1 MNQMLLFANGIV
13 DKIIKGI
20 FAPLVNG
27 VLTLAF
33 SFVNQAVTMA
43 GDKLEM
49 TPAEYGSSSE
59 FQSPN
64 GTFLYNGIGTGMIDV
79 IVKNV
84 IMPVATVILVY
95 VVLYEFISALLEK
108 NSFHDFDTAIFIRF
122 IFKTTIGIFLLT
134 HAMTIVNAFFD
145 LGKVMISGVTNNS
158 GSIDNLTRAQDSLA
172 EYIDA
177 ASGAEVLGLLIPALI
192 FCLVSIVMYIGI
204 YVCLFGRMMDIFMN
218 ISIAPIPMATITNR
232 ELGDTGKNYVKLI
245 FSFIL
250 QAFFIM
256 LAIVIFGFMCSSLG
270 NLSDPPP
277 DTLTISLHIIEISAL
292 GIVLLLAM
300 FKSGSLAKS
309 ILNCH

>member
-20 FAPLVNG
+20 FAPLVNA
-27 VLTLAF
+27 LFTLAF
-33 SFVNQAVTMA
+33 SFITNAVKMA
-43 GDKLEM
+43 NDNLET

-59 FQSPN
+59 FQTPD
-64 GTFLYNGIGTGMIDV
+64 GTFLYNGIGTGMIDK
-79 IVKNV
+79 IVENV
-84 IMPVATVILVY
+84 IMPIATVILVY
-95 VVLYEFISALLEK
+95 VVLYEFISALLER

-122 IFKTTIGIFLLT
+122 ILKTTIGIFLLT
-134 HAMTIVNAFFD
+134 HALDIVNAFFD
-145 LGKVMISGVTNNS
+145 LGKFIIGGVNDSSDPIPKLTQAK
-158 GSIDNLTRAQDSLA
+158 SILD
-172 EYIDA
+172 EYVDD
-177 ASGAEVLGLLIPALI
+177 ASGGEVVGLLIPALL
-192 FCLVSIVMYIGI
+192 FCLVTIVLFIGV

-232 ELGDTGKNYVKLI
+232 ELGETGKNYIKLI

-256 LAIVIFGFMCSSLG
+256 LAIVIFGFLCASLG
-270 NLSDPPP
+270 SPAKDNES
-277 DTLTISLHIIEISAL
+277 ISLNVMKISAL

-300 FKSGSLAKS
+300 FKSGNLAKS

>member
-1 MNQMLLFANGIV
+1 MLLFANGIV

-20 FAPLVNG
+20 FSPLVKW

-33 SFVNQAVTMA
+33 NFVEWAVDMA
-43 GDKLEM
+43 GKKLEM

-134 HAMTIVNAFFD
+134 HAMDIVNAFFD
-145 LGKVMISGVTNNS
+145 LGKVMISGVAKNDSDSINNLIQAKS
-158 GSIDNLTRAQDSLA
+158 ALE
-172 EYIDA
+172 EYIDNT
-177 ASGAEVLGLLIPALI
+177 ASGTDVLGLLIPALI

-270 NLSDPPP
+270 NFGDSPP

-300 FKSGSLAKS
+300 FKSGNLAKS